1 MGWGSPEC
9 AQRYWPRWGLGLLGG
24 WVVGVET
31 DVVLLGP
38 PIPHLCIIPMHHGQS
53 GRYVRKWTSNVTSCQ
68 SGNTVKNCVKFQQ
81 SLVKSRSVS
90 NVECSMKPGR
100 VRCELKLCVRSPVT
114 EDYGK
119 AGSVLELSRSY
130 VRDGQ
135 R

>member
-1 MGWGSPEC
+1 MLSPSLPLGSHI
-9 AQRYWPRWGLGLLGG
+9 RTK
-24 WVVGVET
+24 VEPIIT
-31 DVVLLGP
+31 VLQSHTYVMSQCIAGNLAGMSGSG
-38 PIPHLCIIPMHHGQS
+38 HL
-53 GRYVRKWTSNVTSCQ
+53 TVTSCQ

-100 VRCELKLCVRSPVT
+100 VRCELNLCVHSLVT
-114 EDYGK
+114 EAYGK
-119 AGSVLELSRSY
+119 SGGVLELSQSY